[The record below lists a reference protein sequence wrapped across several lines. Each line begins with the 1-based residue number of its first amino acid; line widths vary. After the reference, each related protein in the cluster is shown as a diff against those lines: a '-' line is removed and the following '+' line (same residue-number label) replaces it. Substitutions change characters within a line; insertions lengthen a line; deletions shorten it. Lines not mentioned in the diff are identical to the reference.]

1 VGAVEHLRHFADD
14 RRASRIRELRQL
26 LEMLVQQVP
35 RARRLDGSADENRA
49 LCRRVE
55 IDRVS

>member
-1 VGAVEHLRHFADD
+1 VRAVEHLRHFADNG
-14 RRASRIRELRQL
+14 RASRVRELRQL
-26 LEMLVQQVP
+26 LEMLVQQMP
-35 RARRLDGSADENRA
+35 RARRLDGSANEDRA